1 MTRLAIAAGAILA
14 LSAGAPASWQYV
26 FVEGEQGYT
35 GTRDVSVFEDFAAN
49 ASGGDPVLYVGVTQ
63 FGDLRR
69 AFISF
74 DVSRMPPGTIIE
86 DVELEMSVERART
99 GAEPHRL
106 HRVTAGWDEGP
117 ATSPDSGAGGQGVAA
132 ATGDV
137 TWTHASFPL
146 VSWSVPGGEFDPAES
161 ALTSVGSA
169 GTMASFGSQ
178 GMVGDVQLWVDDP
191 SSNRGWVLVGNE
203 AGIHNAK
210 RFHSSEAVNFALRPR
225 LKVTFRSPSSAR
237 NWDLYE

>member
-1 MTRLAIAAGAILA
+1 MALACGAQASFQYIL
-14 LSAGAPASWQYV
+14 
-26 FVEGEQGYT
+26 VEGGNGYA
-35 GTRDVSVFEDFAAN
+35 GTRDVSVFDDFASN
-49 ASGGDPVLYVGVTQ
+49 ASAGDPVLYVGVTQ

-69 AFISF
+69 AFLRF
-74 DVSRMPPGTIIE
+74 DVSILPPGTIIE
-86 DVELEMSVERART
+86 DVVLELHVERART

-137 TWTHASFPL
+137 TWSHASFPL

-210 RFHSSEAVNFALRPR
+210 RFHSSEGSNADTRPK
-225 LKVTFRSPSSAR
+225 LKVTFRSPSAAR